1 MGVIGSDHRYTAMAK
16 TVGLP
21 LGITAIQM
29 LNNKFNLKGIQIPIH
44 KDIYEIVL
52 KELNEYG
59 IHFKE
64 RECEYLGYNP
74 EVIGL

>member
-1 MGVIGSDHRYTAMAK
+1 
-16 TVGLP
+16 
-21 LGITAIQM
+21 
-29 LNNKFNLKGIQIPIH
+29 
-44 KDIYEIVL
+44 
-52 KELNEYG
+52 LNEYG